1 MINAVRAT
9 MVVPLVEL
17 VASAAITSGVRGA
30 CGPLADRVWV
40 ERAKNIA
47 ERVSAFVIAFP

>member
-30 CGPLADRVWV
+30 CGPLADRLWV
-40 ERAKNIA
+40 ERVKKIA